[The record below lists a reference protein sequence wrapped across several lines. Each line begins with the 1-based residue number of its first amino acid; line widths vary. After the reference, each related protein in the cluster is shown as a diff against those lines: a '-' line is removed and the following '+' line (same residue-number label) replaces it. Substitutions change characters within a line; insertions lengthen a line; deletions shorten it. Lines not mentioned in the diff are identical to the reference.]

1 MSTDDRI
8 HKQRIADS
16 LAEPAREANE
26 LARKLGLDPF
36 EVNYWI
42 VDYDEM
48 NELIAY
54 GGFQRRYPHWRWGM
68 SYDRQQKQR
77 QFLGGKAFEI
87 VNNDDPS
94 NAFLQESN
102 ELADQKAV
110 ITHVEAHADFF
121 KNNEWFRMFAES
133 PDAAAML
140 DRHAGTIAEYM
151 NDPEISRGEVE
162 AWIDHVLCL
171 EDNVDQHRPFSA
183 SLDPDE
189 APTSTAD
196 LDEELNDLDLSEEVR
211 REVFDERWLDS
222 MADDEDRTTFPA
234 EPERDLL
241 AFLAAHGKAYDDD
254 SGRAAA
260 YEEWQREIIELL
272 RKEAYYFAPQKMTKV
287 MNEGWAS
294 YWESKMMA
302 DENFAAA
309 DEFISYAD
317 HMAQVLG
324 SPGLNPYKLGFELW
338 QYVENRRNRREV
350 VEHLL
355 RVEGI
360 TWRNFGDTVDLD
372 RVLELLEPDPV
383 VADPLEHLDS
393 LDPDDPRVDGDTLER
408 FEAGE
413 DVDIETYPW
422 KLLTYGGMA
431 ERHYSLTKRTNRGFL
446 KRLTQEELER
456 TARYLFD
463 TDRYGSVEAA
473 VADVDRAVGWDR
485 MFEIRESHNDVT
497 FLDEFLTDEFVEEN
511 DYFTYEF
518 THTTG
523 DFRATSTAAEDVKKK
538 LMLRFTN
545 FGKPTIAV
553 HDGNFRNRNELLL
566 AHHYNGVQLDLQQAK
581 QTLERVFELWGRPV
595 ALKTIRKEF
604 DEHDIEVAR
613 RRDREPEP
621 TERGK
626 LIRFDGESFEE
637 ETLPDAEIEEI
648 RATEVDYDTK
658 PDEWL

>member
-1 MSTDDRI
+1 MSTDDRRD
-8 HKQRIADS
+8 KQRIADE
-16 LAEPAREANE
+16 LAAPARAANE
-26 LARKLGLDPF
+26 LAGKLGLDPF

-68 SYDRQQKQR
+68 SYDRQRKQR

-102 ELADQKAV
+102 AVADQKAV

-121 KNNEWFRMFAES
+121 RNNEWFRMFSES

-140 DRHAGTIAEYM
+140 ERHADTIAEYIE
-151 NDPEISRGEVE
+151 DPEISREAVE

-171 EDNVDQHRPFSA
+171 EDNVDQHRPFA
-183 SLDPDE
+183 
-189 APTSTAD
+189 AVTAD
-196 LDEELNDLDLSEEVR
+196 DPESSATADVDERLDELDLSEEVR
-211 REVFDERWLDS
+211 HEVFDDAWLDS
-222 MADDEDRTTFPA
+222 MTDDGDAATFPA

-241 AFLAAHGKAYDDD
+241 AFLAAHGKAYDDET
-254 SGRAAA
+254 GRAREF
-260 YEEWQREIIELL
+260 EEWQREILELL

-302 DENFAAA
+302 DENFAAD
-309 DEFISYAD
+309 DEFVSYAD

-350 VEHLL
+350 IEHLL
-355 RVEGI
+355 RVEGV
-360 TWRNFGDTVDLD
+360 TWRNFGETVDLD
-372 RVLELLEPDPV
+372 RVLELLEPDPI
-383 VADPLEHLDS
+383 VADPLGDLDG
-393 LDPDDPRVDGDTLER
+393 LDPADPRIDAEALER
-408 FEAGE
+408 VHNGE
-413 DVDIETYPW
+413 DTGVERYPW
-422 KLLTYGGMA
+422 KLLTHEGMA
-431 ERHYSLTKRTNRGFL
+431 ERHYSLTKRQHRGFL
-446 KRLTQEELER
+446 KQVTQSELER

-463 TDRYGSVEAA
+463 TERYASIEAA
-473 VADVDRAVGWDR
+473 VDAVDRAAGWDR

-497 FLDEFLTDEFVEEN
+497 FLDEFLTGEFIEEN
-511 DYFTYEF
+511 DYFTYEY

-566 AHHYNGVQLDLQQAK
+566 VHHYNGVELDVEEAK

-604 DEHDIEVAR
+604 DDHDIEVAR

-626 LIRFDGESFEE
+626 LIRFDGEDFEVE
-637 ETLPDAEIEEI
+637 DLPDEEIADI
-648 RATEVDYDTK
+648 RATEIDYDTK